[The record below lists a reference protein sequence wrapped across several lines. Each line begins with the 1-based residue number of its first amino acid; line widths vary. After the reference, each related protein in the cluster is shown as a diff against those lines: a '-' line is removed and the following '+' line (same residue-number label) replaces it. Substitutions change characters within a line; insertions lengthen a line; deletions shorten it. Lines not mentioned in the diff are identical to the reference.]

1 MGVVNHPMSSE
12 PVDRDVIRTPVTD
25 YTMFYE
31 VAGGALVRR
40 MQPVEVAHRWLG
52 SGPVA
57 LVALHSL
64 SGAGETFRALAAEL
78 EGRARVLAVDLRGF
92 GASHRPTAGYDVEA
106 LAADVGKVVAEARPG
121 LPWILL
127 GHGLGAAVALAA
139 APALAPDGL
148 VLSGV
153 AAVEGA
159 PDALTDL
166 MELAT
171 SSPDRVGAEL
181 ERLTG
186 TRTRT
191 ADVTPQVL
199 GHLARAW
206 CAFDGASARDDLT
219 MPVLVLTA
227 TEDHLTPA
235 GGPGGAEWL
244 AASAAVE
251 LVELAGPHEL
261 PNHAADAVAEAL
273 GRWLDN
279 TIDPEGEGGT

>member
-1 MGVVNHPMSSE
+1 MSVETVETDVVH
-12 PVDRDVIRTPVTD
+12 TPVTD
-25 YTMFYE
+25 YAMFYE
-31 VAGGALVRR
+31 VADGALVRR

-64 SGAGETFRALAAEL
+64 SGAGETFRALAAAL
-78 EGRARVLAVDLRGF
+78 EGRARILAVDLRGF
-92 GASHRPTAGYDVEA
+92 GASHRPTAGYDVDA
-106 LAADVGKVVAEARPG
+106 LAADVGKVLDEARPG
-121 LPWILL
+121 APWILL

-148 VLSGV
+148 VLSGL
-153 AAVEGA
+153 AAAEGA
-159 PDALTDL
+159 PESLTGL
-166 MELAT
+166 VELAT
-171 SSPDRVGAEL
+171 TSPDRVGAEL

-186 TRTRT
+186 TQTRA

-206 CAFDGASARDDLT
+206 RAFDGASAPEALD

-227 TEDHLTPA
+227 TGDHLTPA

-244 AASAAVE
+244 AAHAAVE
-251 LVELAGPHEL
+251 LVELAGPHALVDE
-261 PNHAADAVAEAL
+261 AAGAVAEAL
-273 GRWLDN
+273 GRWLDH
-279 TIDPEGEGGT
+279 TIDPEGGT